1 MFVQRKPTTQRKP
14 VSAVKPT
21 MQLTKPQYIFNQ
33 FLWAALCLANLV
45 APNKDQINMEGDI
58 ILLAKLFRGEFGHIF
73 VEKALLQILAAL
85 YGTTINVISVAYE
98 IKHFNFRN
106 CKSKPCEK
114 KCGGCIACEQVIC
127 DSKMNVPY
135 CWSTFEEQYNF
146 MSREANICNGWLF
159 PHIPCDGIAPD
170 GYLFCSSCVKNKNSL
185 VKLTDQHTLEAIGFV
200 PLNGQNIP
208 RPRTLRTLAVLPPCK
223 PQD

>member
-1 MFVQRKPTTQRKP
+1 MFVQRKPTMQRKP
-14 VSAVKPT
+14 I

-33 FLWAALCLANLV
+33 FLWAVLGLANLV
-45 APNKDQINMEGDI
+45 TPNKDQINMEGDI

-85 YGTTINVISVAYE
+85 YGTTIDVISVAYE

-106 CKSKPCEK
+106 CKSKPCK
-114 KCGGCIACEQVIC
+114 RLCGGCIACEQVIC
-127 DSKMNVPY
+127 DSKMYVSN
-135 CWSTFEEQYNF
+135 WSTFERDYNC
-146 MSREANICNGWLF
+146 MSREANICNGFLF

-223 PQD
+223 PHD